1 MKTKRYCCFRVYGL
15 RRCNHKVLRRG
26 SCKRAAASALLHVR
40 AGECAAVWLR
50 GECKRAAENVRLLA
64 EVLLH

>member
-1 MKTKRYCCFRVYGL
+1 ML
-15 RRCNHKVLRRG
+15 RQG
-26 SCKRAAASALLHVR
+26 SCKHAAASARLHVR
-40 AGECAAVWLR
+40 AGECALVWLR